1 MKKKYIILT
10 FMILLLLLL
19 DFIIAY
25 FTIKILN
32 YYSSFDIFYFIQST
46 FDIFIIAIYINIYF
60 IVIGYLIYRFMD
72 INEDL
77 LD

>member
-1 MKKKYIILT
+1 
-10 FMILLLLLL
+10 MILLLLLL
-19 DFIIAY
+19 DFIIVY

-32 YYSSFDIFYFIQST
+32 YYSFFDIFYFIQST

-77 LD
+77 FD